1 MFYCI
6 YRNIY
11 MRFIRNIVCFLFFLP
26 FIATAQT
33 YKYIGVE
40 NGLSNRRIFDIQKDS
55 IGYMWFL
62 TNEGIDR
69 YNGKDIKHYKLIE
82 EDKKS
87 NSPIHLGW
95 LYFEDQGKLW
105 VIGKSGCIFQYN
117 QERDSFNRI
126 YKLPKASVNIS
137 CSYMDHNNRI
147 WLCSKYSIILYDTKT
162 GETHQMPNELKRSI
176 TSIEQIDNNHF
187 FMGTSKGARYVKL
200 ENKTLQIV
208 PLEPLDKI
216 RAQISALYFH
226 QESQRLFIGTFE
238 KGVFAYDIR
247 QQRIIHSNTDLSDVN
262 IARIRPLNRTELL
275 IATEGMGIHKIN
287 VNSCIS
293 EPYITSN
300 YKSYN
305 EMNSNN
311 INDIYID
318 EEKRIWI
325 ANYPEGITIIDNRY
339 KNYNWIKHS
348 IGNRQSLVN
357 DQVHSVIEDSDGD
370 LWFGTSNG
378 ISLYQSK
385 TGQWHS
391 FLSSFDHQL
400 KDKNHIFITLCEVS
414 PGIIWAGGYTSGVY
428 KINKRTLS
436 VEYFSPYLLNPDN
449 IRPDKYIRDIV
460 KDSKGYIWSGGFYNL
475 KCFDLSLN
483 SVRLYPGINSI
494 TAITEK
500 DDGHMWIGTSAGL
513 YLLDKESGRFQ
524 YVALQEETTYIN
536 TLYQAEDLSLY
547 IGTNGSGVVVYN
559 AKDSTFKHYHKDN
572 CALISNNIY
581 TILPESDGHI
591 LMSTENGISCFHPAE
606 KIFHNLLNAVLPKVN
621 SCFHPA
627 EKIFHNWTK
636 EQGLMSSCFSA
647 SSGTL
652 RKNKGFVF
660 GSTDGAIEFPEGTR
674 LPKYIYSP
682 MILSDFQIF
691 YQTVFPGSMNSP
703 LKENINQT
711 DRLKLKYNQNTFS
724 LNISSIN
731 YDAPDNVTFYWKL
744 EGFYD
749 DWNRLSEEG
758 HLRFT
763 NLASGDYKLCIRA
776 VSKEE
781 PYLYFEER
789 SIDISIARPVWFS
802 FWAIACYVLLA
813 ALMFI
818 TGFRI
823 IALRKQKKISD
834 EKTRFFVNTAHD
846 IRTPLT
852 LIKAPLEEM
861 LENKTLNEAET
872 NNMHMALRNVNSLL
886 HMTTNLINF
895 ERAEVYSS
903 HLYIAEYELNTYIK
917 EIYNIFRTYAAI
929 KHISFRY
936 ESNFSY
942 MNVWF
947 DKEKMD
953 SILKNVISNA
963 LKYTPEKGDILISV
977 YDIGN
982 TWRLEIKDNGIG
994 IPAKEQRKLFKMH
1007 FRGTNAINSKTT
1019 GSGIGLMLVR
1029 KLVNLHNG
1037 KIHIESTEHQGTTIR
1052 ITLPKDKEQFKHF
1065 TLAIK
1070 EKKSA
1075 YELDVP
1081 ITPSERTD
1089 SFLTEDKDKLQ
1100 RILIVEDNDELRNY
1114 LLQSFSPNYNVQVCG
1129 NGKEALAIVKQF
1141 WPELILSDIMMP
1153 EMRGDEL
1160 CTAIKSD
1167 IETSHIPILLLTAL
1181 GDEKNILEG
1190 LQIGADEYIVKPFSI
1205 NILKASIANLLANRA
1220 LLRKKYAD
1228 LEINA
1233 AEEEPPTATCSNSLD
1248 WIFMSNVKK
1257 NIEDNIDNPDFTVDT
1272 LCSLLNMSR
1281 TSFYNKLKALTAQAP
1296 ADFVRNIRLKH
1307 AANLLKEGKYSI
1319 TEVAERTGFCD
1330 GKYFREVFKKYFNVS
1345 PSQYAK
1351 GDTPRSPKGEGE

>member
-1 MFYCI
+1 
-6 YRNIY
+6 
-11 MRFIRNIVCFLFFLP
+11 
-26 FIATAQT
+26 
-33 YKYIGVE
+33 
-40 NGLSNRRIFDIQKDS
+40 
-55 IGYMWFL
+55 
-62 TNEGIDR
+62 
-69 YNGKDIKHYKLIE
+69 
-82 EDKKS
+82 
-87 NSPIHLGW
+87 
-95 LYFEDQGKLW
+95 
-105 VIGKSGCIFQYN
+105 
-117 QERDSFNRI
+117 
-126 YKLPKASVNIS
+126 
-137 CSYMDHNNRI
+137 
-147 WLCSKYSIILYDTKT
+147 
-162 GETHQMPNELKRSI
+162 
-176 TSIEQIDNNHF
+176 
-187 FMGTSKGARYVKL
+187 
-200 ENKTLQIV
+200 
-208 PLEPLDKI
+208 
-216 RAQISALYFH
+216 
-226 QESQRLFIGTFE
+226 
-238 KGVFAYDIR
+238 
-247 QQRIIHSNTDLSDVN
+247 
-262 IARIRPLNRTELL
+262 
-275 IATEGMGIHKIN
+275 
-287 VNSCIS
+287 
-293 EPYITSN
+293 
-300 YKSYN
+300 
-305 EMNSNN
+305 
-311 INDIYID
+311 
-318 EEKRIWI
+318 
-325 ANYPEGITIIDNRY
+325 
-339 KNYNWIKHS
+339 
-348 IGNRQSLVN
+348 
-357 DQVHSVIEDSDGD
+357 
-370 LWFGTSNG
+370 
-378 ISLYQSK
+378 
-385 TGQWHS
+385 
-391 FLSSFDHQL
+391 
-400 KDKNHIFITLCEVS
+400 
-414 PGIIWAGGYTSGVY
+414 
-428 KINKRTLS
+428 
-436 VEYFSPYLLNPDN
+436 
-449 IRPDKYIRDIV
+449 
-460 KDSKGYIWSGGFYNL
+460 
-475 KCFDLSLN
+475 
-483 SVRLYPGINSI
+483 
-494 TAITEK
+494 
-500 DDGHMWIGTSAGL
+500 MWIGTSAGL

-524 YVALQEETTYIN
+524 YIALQEETTYIN

-591 LMSTENGISCFHPAE
+591 LMSTENGISSFHPT
-606 KIFHNLLNAVLPKVN
+606 
-621 SCFHPA
+621 

-813 ALMFI
+813 TLMFI

-852 LIKAPLEEM
+852 LIKASLEEM

-994 IPAKEQRKLFKMH
+994 IPTKEQRKLFKMH

-1089 SFLTEDKDKLQ
+1089 SFQTEDKDKLQ

-1160 CTAIKSD
+1160 CTAIKSN

>member
-1 MFYCI
+1 
-6 YRNIY
+6 
-11 MRFIRNIVCFLFFLP
+11 
-26 FIATAQT
+26 
-33 YKYIGVE
+33 
-40 NGLSNRRIFDIQKDS
+40 
-55 IGYMWFL
+55 
-62 TNEGIDR
+62 
-69 YNGKDIKHYKLIE
+69 
-82 EDKKS
+82 
-87 NSPIHLGW
+87 
-95 LYFEDQGKLW
+95 
-105 VIGKSGCIFQYN
+105 
-117 QERDSFNRI
+117 
-126 YKLPKASVNIS
+126 
-137 CSYMDHNNRI
+137 
-147 WLCSKYSIILYDTKT
+147 
-162 GETHQMPNELKRSI
+162 
-176 TSIEQIDNNHF
+176 
-187 FMGTSKGARYVKL
+187 
-200 ENKTLQIV
+200 
-208 PLEPLDKI
+208 
-216 RAQISALYFH
+216 
-226 QESQRLFIGTFE
+226 
-238 KGVFAYDIR
+238 
-247 QQRIIHSNTDLSDVN
+247 
-262 IARIRPLNRTELL
+262 
-275 IATEGMGIHKIN
+275 
-287 VNSCIS
+287 
-293 EPYITSN
+293 
-300 YKSYN
+300 
-305 EMNSNN
+305 
-311 INDIYID
+311 
-318 EEKRIWI
+318 
-325 ANYPEGITIIDNRY
+325 
-339 KNYNWIKHS
+339 
-348 IGNRQSLVN
+348 
-357 DQVHSVIEDSDGD
+357 
-370 LWFGTSNG
+370 
-378 ISLYQSK
+378 
-385 TGQWHS
+385 
-391 FLSSFDHQL
+391 
-400 KDKNHIFITLCEVS
+400 
-414 PGIIWAGGYTSGVY
+414 
-428 KINKRTLS
+428 
-436 VEYFSPYLLNPDN
+436 
-449 IRPDKYIRDIV
+449 
-460 KDSKGYIWSGGFYNL
+460 
-475 KCFDLSLN
+475 
-483 SVRLYPGINSI
+483 
-494 TAITEK
+494 
-500 DDGHMWIGTSAGL
+500 MWIGTSTGL
-513 YLLDKESGRFQ
+513 YLLDRESGRFQ
-524 YVALQEETTYIN
+524 YIALQEEATYIN

-559 AKDSTFKHYHKDN
+559 AKDNTFKHYHKDN

-591 LMSTENGISCFHPAE
+591 LMSTENGISCFHPTE
-606 KIFHNLLNAVLPKVN
+606 KT
-621 SCFHPA
+621 
-627 EKIFHNWTK
+627 FHNWTK

>member
-1 MFYCI
+1 M
-6 YRNIY
+6 
-11 MRFIRNIVCFLFFLP
+11 
-26 FIATAQT
+26 
-33 YKYIGVE
+33 
-40 NGLSNRRIFDIQKDS
+40 
-55 IGYMWFL
+55 
-62 TNEGIDR
+62 
-69 YNGKDIKHYKLIE
+69 
-82 EDKKS
+82 
-87 NSPIHLGW
+87 
-95 LYFEDQGKLW
+95 
-105 VIGKSGCIFQYN
+105 
-117 QERDSFNRI
+117 
-126 YKLPKASVNIS
+126 
-137 CSYMDHNNRI
+137 
-147 WLCSKYSIILYDTKT
+147 
-162 GETHQMPNELKRSI
+162 
-176 TSIEQIDNNHF
+176 
-187 FMGTSKGARYVKL
+187 
-200 ENKTLQIV
+200 
-208 PLEPLDKI
+208 
-216 RAQISALYFH
+216 
-226 QESQRLFIGTFE
+226 
-238 KGVFAYDIR
+238 
-247 QQRIIHSNTDLSDVN
+247 
-262 IARIRPLNRTELL
+262 
-275 IATEGMGIHKIN
+275 
-287 VNSCIS
+287 
-293 EPYITSN
+293 
-300 YKSYN
+300 
-305 EMNSNN
+305 
-311 INDIYID
+311 
-318 EEKRIWI
+318 
-325 ANYPEGITIIDNRY
+325 
-339 KNYNWIKHS
+339 
-348 IGNRQSLVN
+348 
-357 DQVHSVIEDSDGD
+357 
-370 LWFGTSNG
+370 
-378 ISLYQSK
+378 
-385 TGQWHS
+385 
-391 FLSSFDHQL
+391 
-400 KDKNHIFITLCEVS
+400 
-414 PGIIWAGGYTSGVY
+414 
-428 KINKRTLS
+428 
-436 VEYFSPYLLNPDN
+436 
-449 IRPDKYIRDIV
+449 
-460 KDSKGYIWSGGFYNL
+460 
-475 KCFDLSLN
+475 
-483 SVRLYPGINSI
+483 
-494 TAITEK
+494 
-500 DDGHMWIGTSAGL
+500 
-513 YLLDKESGRFQ
+513 
-524 YVALQEETTYIN
+524 
-536 TLYQAEDLSLY
+536 
-547 IGTNGSGVVVYN
+547 
-559 AKDSTFKHYHKDN
+559 
-572 CALISNNIY
+572 
-581 TILPESDGHI
+581 
-591 LMSTENGISCFHPAE
+591 
-606 KIFHNLLNAVLPKVN
+606 
-621 SCFHPA
+621 
-627 EKIFHNWTK
+627 
-636 EQGLMSSCFSA
+636 
-647 SSGTL
+647 
-652 RKNKGFVF
+652 
-660 GSTDGAIEFPEGTR
+660 
-674 LPKYIYSP
+674 
-682 MILSDFQIF
+682 
-691 YQTVFPGSMNSP
+691 
-703 LKENINQT
+703 
-711 DRLKLKYNQNTFS
+711 
-724 LNISSIN
+724 
-731 YDAPDNVTFYWKL
+731 
-744 EGFYD
+744 
-749 DWNRLSEEG
+749 
-758 HLRFT
+758 
-763 NLASGDYKLCIRA
+763 
-776 VSKEE
+776 
-781 PYLYFEER
+781 
-789 SIDISIARPVWFS
+789 
-802 FWAIACYVLLA
+802 
-813 ALMFI
+813 
-818 TGFRI
+818 
-823 IALRKQKKISD
+823 
-834 EKTRFFVNTAHD
+834 
-846 IRTPLT
+846 T

-872 NNMHMALRNVNSLL
+872 NNMYMALRNVNSLL

-1351 GDTPRSPKGEGE
+1351 GDTPCSPKGEGE

>member
-1 MFYCI
+1 
-6 YRNIY
+6 
-11 MRFIRNIVCFLFFLP
+11 
-26 FIATAQT
+26 
-33 YKYIGVE
+33 
-40 NGLSNRRIFDIQKDS
+40 
-55 IGYMWFL
+55 
-62 TNEGIDR
+62 
-69 YNGKDIKHYKLIE
+69 
-82 EDKKS
+82 
-87 NSPIHLGW
+87 
-95 LYFEDQGKLW
+95 
-105 VIGKSGCIFQYN
+105 
-117 QERDSFNRI
+117 
-126 YKLPKASVNIS
+126 
-137 CSYMDHNNRI
+137 
-147 WLCSKYSIILYDTKT
+147 
-162 GETHQMPNELKRSI
+162 
-176 TSIEQIDNNHF
+176 
-187 FMGTSKGARYVKL
+187 
-200 ENKTLQIV
+200 
-208 PLEPLDKI
+208 
-216 RAQISALYFH
+216 
-226 QESQRLFIGTFE
+226 
-238 KGVFAYDIR
+238 
-247 QQRIIHSNTDLSDVN
+247 
-262 IARIRPLNRTELL
+262 
-275 IATEGMGIHKIN
+275 
-287 VNSCIS
+287 
-293 EPYITSN
+293 
-300 YKSYN
+300 
-305 EMNSNN
+305 
-311 INDIYID
+311 
-318 EEKRIWI
+318 
-325 ANYPEGITIIDNRY
+325 
-339 KNYNWIKHS
+339 
-348 IGNRQSLVN
+348 
-357 DQVHSVIEDSDGD
+357 
-370 LWFGTSNG
+370 
-378 ISLYQSK
+378 
-385 TGQWHS
+385 
-391 FLSSFDHQL
+391 
-400 KDKNHIFITLCEVS
+400 
-414 PGIIWAGGYTSGVY
+414 
-428 KINKRTLS
+428 
-436 VEYFSPYLLNPDN
+436 
-449 IRPDKYIRDIV
+449 
-460 KDSKGYIWSGGFYNL
+460 
-475 KCFDLSLN
+475 
-483 SVRLYPGINSI
+483 
-494 TAITEK
+494 
-500 DDGHMWIGTSAGL
+500 
-513 YLLDKESGRFQ
+513 
-524 YVALQEETTYIN
+524 
-536 TLYQAEDLSLY
+536 
-547 IGTNGSGVVVYN
+547 
-559 AKDSTFKHYHKDN
+559 
-572 CALISNNIY
+572 
-581 TILPESDGHI
+581 
-591 LMSTENGISCFHPAE
+591 
-606 KIFHNLLNAVLPKVN
+606 
-621 SCFHPA
+621 
-627 EKIFHNWTK
+627 
-636 EQGLMSSCFSA
+636 MSSCFSA

-758 HLRFT
+758 YLRFT

-994 IPAKEQRKLFKMH
+994 IPTKEQRKLFKMH

-1205 NILKASIANLLANRA
+1205 NILKANIANLLANRA

>member
-1 MFYCI
+1 
-6 YRNIY
+6 
-11 MRFIRNIVCFLFFLP
+11 
-26 FIATAQT
+26 
-33 YKYIGVE
+33 
-40 NGLSNRRIFDIQKDS
+40 
-55 IGYMWFL
+55 
-62 TNEGIDR
+62 
-69 YNGKDIKHYKLIE
+69 
-82 EDKKS
+82 
-87 NSPIHLGW
+87 
-95 LYFEDQGKLW
+95 
-105 VIGKSGCIFQYN
+105 
-117 QERDSFNRI
+117 
-126 YKLPKASVNIS
+126 
-137 CSYMDHNNRI
+137 
-147 WLCSKYSIILYDTKT
+147 
-162 GETHQMPNELKRSI
+162 
-176 TSIEQIDNNHF
+176 
-187 FMGTSKGARYVKL
+187 
-200 ENKTLQIV
+200 
-208 PLEPLDKI
+208 
-216 RAQISALYFH
+216 
-226 QESQRLFIGTFE
+226 
-238 KGVFAYDIR
+238 
-247 QQRIIHSNTDLSDVN
+247 
-262 IARIRPLNRTELL
+262 
-275 IATEGMGIHKIN
+275 
-287 VNSCIS
+287 
-293 EPYITSN
+293 
-300 YKSYN
+300 
-305 EMNSNN
+305 
-311 INDIYID
+311 
-318 EEKRIWI
+318 
-325 ANYPEGITIIDNRY
+325 
-339 KNYNWIKHS
+339 
-348 IGNRQSLVN
+348 
-357 DQVHSVIEDSDGD
+357 
-370 LWFGTSNG
+370 
-378 ISLYQSK
+378 
-385 TGQWHS
+385 
-391 FLSSFDHQL
+391 
-400 KDKNHIFITLCEVS
+400 
-414 PGIIWAGGYTSGVY
+414 
-428 KINKRTLS
+428 
-436 VEYFSPYLLNPDN
+436 
-449 IRPDKYIRDIV
+449 
-460 KDSKGYIWSGGFYNL
+460 
-475 KCFDLSLN
+475 
-483 SVRLYPGINSI
+483 
-494 TAITEK
+494 
-500 DDGHMWIGTSAGL
+500 MWIGTSTGL
-513 YLLDKESGRFQ
+513 YLLDRESGRFQ
-524 YVALQEETTYIN
+524 YIALQEEATYIN

-591 LMSTENGISCFHPAE
+591 LMSTENGI
-606 KIFHNLLNAVLPKVN
+606 

-872 NNMHMALRNVNSLL
+872 NNMYMALRNVNSLL

-1351 GDTPRSPKGEGE
+1351 GDTPCSPKGEGE

>member
-1 MFYCI
+1 M
-6 YRNIY
+6 
-11 MRFIRNIVCFLFFLP
+11 
-26 FIATAQT
+26 
-33 YKYIGVE
+33 
-40 NGLSNRRIFDIQKDS
+40 
-55 IGYMWFL
+55 
-62 TNEGIDR
+62 
-69 YNGKDIKHYKLIE
+69 
-82 EDKKS
+82 
-87 NSPIHLGW
+87 
-95 LYFEDQGKLW
+95 
-105 VIGKSGCIFQYN
+105 
-117 QERDSFNRI
+117 
-126 YKLPKASVNIS
+126 
-137 CSYMDHNNRI
+137 
-147 WLCSKYSIILYDTKT
+147 
-162 GETHQMPNELKRSI
+162 
-176 TSIEQIDNNHF
+176 
-187 FMGTSKGARYVKL
+187 
-200 ENKTLQIV
+200 
-208 PLEPLDKI
+208 
-216 RAQISALYFH
+216 
-226 QESQRLFIGTFE
+226 
-238 KGVFAYDIR
+238 
-247 QQRIIHSNTDLSDVN
+247 
-262 IARIRPLNRTELL
+262 
-275 IATEGMGIHKIN
+275 
-287 VNSCIS
+287 
-293 EPYITSN
+293 
-300 YKSYN
+300 
-305 EMNSNN
+305 
-311 INDIYID
+311 
-318 EEKRIWI
+318 
-325 ANYPEGITIIDNRY
+325 
-339 KNYNWIKHS
+339 
-348 IGNRQSLVN
+348 
-357 DQVHSVIEDSDGD
+357 
-370 LWFGTSNG
+370 
-378 ISLYQSK
+378 
-385 TGQWHS
+385 
-391 FLSSFDHQL
+391 
-400 KDKNHIFITLCEVS
+400 
-414 PGIIWAGGYTSGVY
+414 
-428 KINKRTLS
+428 
-436 VEYFSPYLLNPDN
+436 
-449 IRPDKYIRDIV
+449 
-460 KDSKGYIWSGGFYNL
+460 
-475 KCFDLSLN
+475 
-483 SVRLYPGINSI
+483 
-494 TAITEK
+494 
-500 DDGHMWIGTSAGL
+500 
-513 YLLDKESGRFQ
+513 
-524 YVALQEETTYIN
+524 
-536 TLYQAEDLSLY
+536 
-547 IGTNGSGVVVYN
+547 VVYN

-591 LMSTENGISCFHPAE
+591 LMSTENGI
-606 KIFHNLLNAVLPKVN
+606 

-872 NNMHMALRNVNSLL
+872 NNMYMALRNVNSLL

-1351 GDTPRSPKGEGE
+1351 GDTPCSPKGEGE

>member
-1 MFYCI
+1 
-6 YRNIY
+6 
-11 MRFIRNIVCFLFFLP
+11 
-26 FIATAQT
+26 
-33 YKYIGVE
+33 
-40 NGLSNRRIFDIQKDS
+40 
-55 IGYMWFL
+55 
-62 TNEGIDR
+62 
-69 YNGKDIKHYKLIE
+69 
-82 EDKKS
+82 
-87 NSPIHLGW
+87 
-95 LYFEDQGKLW
+95 
-105 VIGKSGCIFQYN
+105 
-117 QERDSFNRI
+117 
-126 YKLPKASVNIS
+126 
-137 CSYMDHNNRI
+137 
-147 WLCSKYSIILYDTKT
+147 
-162 GETHQMPNELKRSI
+162 
-176 TSIEQIDNNHF
+176 
-187 FMGTSKGARYVKL
+187 
-200 ENKTLQIV
+200 
-208 PLEPLDKI
+208 
-216 RAQISALYFH
+216 
-226 QESQRLFIGTFE
+226 
-238 KGVFAYDIR
+238 
-247 QQRIIHSNTDLSDVN
+247 
-262 IARIRPLNRTELL
+262 
-275 IATEGMGIHKIN
+275 
-287 VNSCIS
+287 
-293 EPYITSN
+293 
-300 YKSYN
+300 
-305 EMNSNN
+305 
-311 INDIYID
+311 
-318 EEKRIWI
+318 
-325 ANYPEGITIIDNRY
+325 
-339 KNYNWIKHS
+339 
-348 IGNRQSLVN
+348 
-357 DQVHSVIEDSDGD
+357 
-370 LWFGTSNG
+370 
-378 ISLYQSK
+378 
-385 TGQWHS
+385 
-391 FLSSFDHQL
+391 
-400 KDKNHIFITLCEVS
+400 
-414 PGIIWAGGYTSGVY
+414 
-428 KINKRTLS
+428 
-436 VEYFSPYLLNPDN
+436 
-449 IRPDKYIRDIV
+449 
-460 KDSKGYIWSGGFYNL
+460 
-475 KCFDLSLN
+475 
-483 SVRLYPGINSI
+483 
-494 TAITEK
+494 
-500 DDGHMWIGTSAGL
+500 
-513 YLLDKESGRFQ
+513 
-524 YVALQEETTYIN
+524 
-536 TLYQAEDLSLY
+536 
-547 IGTNGSGVVVYN
+547 
-559 AKDSTFKHYHKDN
+559 
-572 CALISNNIY
+572 
-581 TILPESDGHI
+581 
-591 LMSTENGISCFHPAE
+591 
-606 KIFHNLLNAVLPKVN
+606 
-621 SCFHPA
+621 
-627 EKIFHNWTK
+627 
-636 EQGLMSSCFSA
+636 MSSCFSA

-682 MILSDFQIF
+682 MILSDFQIL
-691 YQTVFPGSMNSP
+691 YQTVFPGSPNSP

-724 LNISSIN
+724 LSISSIN

-749 DWNRLSEEG
+749 DWNRLGEEG

-763 NLASGDYKLCIRA
+763 NLASGDYKLYIRA

-802 FWAIACYVLLA
+802 FWAIACYVLLTV
-813 ALMFI
+813 LMSVV
-818 TGFRI
+818 GFRVM
-823 IALRKQKKISD
+823 ALRKQKKISD

>member
-1 MFYCI
+1 
-6 YRNIY
+6 
-11 MRFIRNIVCFLFFLP
+11 MRFIINIVCFLFLLP
-26 FIATAQT
+26 FISTAQT

-55 IGYMWFL
+55 TGYMWFL

-69 YNGKDIKHYKLIE
+69 YNGKDIKHYKLIK
-82 EDKKS
+82 EDKEPS
-87 NSPIHLGW
+87 SPIRLGW
-95 LYFEDQGKLW
+95 LYFEEKGKLW
-105 VIGKSGCIFQYN
+105 VIGKAGRIFQYN
-117 QERDSFNRI
+117 QERDLFNRM

-137 CSYMDHNNRI
+137 YSYMDHNNRI
-147 WLCSKYSIILYDTKT
+147 WLCSRYSIVLYDTQT
-162 GETHQMPNELKRSI
+162 GETHQMPNELKSNI
-176 TSIEQIDNNHF
+176 TSIEQVDDNHF
-187 FMGTSKGARYVKL
+187 FIATETGVRYVKF
-200 ENKTLQIV
+200 ENETLQAV

-216 RAQISALYFH
+216 RTQISALYFH

-247 QQRIIHSNTDLSDVN
+247 QQRIIHSNTNLSDVN
-262 IARIRPLNRTELL
+262 IARIRPLNQTELL

-293 EPYITSN
+293 EPYIISN
-300 YKSYN
+300 YNSYN

-318 EEKRIWI
+318 EKKRIWI

-348 IGNRQSLVN
+348 IGNKQSLVN

-449 IRPDKYIRDIV
+449 MRPDKYIRDIV
-460 KDSKGYIWSGGFYNL
+460 KDSKGHIWSGGFYNL
-475 KCFDLSLN
+475 KCFDLSQN
-483 SVRLYPGINSI
+483 SVRLYPGISSV
-494 TAITEK
+494 TAIKEK

-513 YLLDKESGRFQ
+513 YLLDNESGRYQ
-524 YVALQEETTYIN
+524 YITLQEEATYIN
-536 TLYQAEDLSLY
+536 TLYQAEDSSLY

-559 AKDSTFKHYHKDN
+559 AKDNTFKHYHKDN

-591 LMSTENGISCFHPAE
+591 LLSTENGISCFYPT
-606 KIFHNLLNAVLPKVN
+606 
-621 SCFHPA
+621 

-636 EQGLMSSCFSA
+636 EQGLISSCFSA

-674 LPKYIYSP
+674 LPEYIYSP
-682 MILSDFQIF
+682 MILSNLQIL
-691 YQTVFPGSMNSP
+691 YQIVFPGSTDSP
-703 LKENINQT
+703 LKENINLTNQ
-711 DRLKLKYNQNTFS
+711 LKLKYNQNTFS
-724 LNISSIN
+724 LSISSIN

-749 DWNRLSEEG
+749 DWNRLGEEG
-758 HLRFT
+758 RLRFT
-763 NLASGDYKLCIRA
+763 NLTSGDYRLYIRA

-781 PYLYFEER
+781 PYRYFEER
-789 SIDISIARPVWFS
+789 NIAISIARPVWLS
-802 FWAIACYVLLA
+802 FWAIVCYVLLA
-813 ALMFI
+813 VLILFVVFRVMALK
-818 TGFRI
+818 
-823 IALRKQKKISD
+823 KQKKISD

-861 LENKTLNEAET
+861 LENKTLNDTET
-872 NNMHMALRNVNSLL
+872 NNINMALRNVNSLL

-903 HLYIAEYELNTYIK
+903 RLCIAEYELNTYIK
-917 EIYNIFRTYAAI
+917 EMYNIFRTYANI
-929 KHISFRY
+929 KHITFRY

-953 SILKNVISNA
+953 SILKNIISNA
-963 LKYTPEKGDILISV
+963 LKYTPENGDILISV
-977 YDIGN
+977 YDMKN
-982 TWRLEIKDNGIG
+982 AWRLEAKDNGIG
-994 IPAKEQRKLFKMH
+994 IPAKEQKKLFRMH

-1052 ITLPKDKEQFKHF
+1052 ITLPKDKEQFKNS

-1070 EKKSA
+1070 EKKTA
-1075 YELDVP
+1075 YEPDVP
-1081 ITPSERTD
+1081 VAPLELAHPLR
-1089 SFLTEDKDKLQ
+1089 TEDNDRLQ

-1114 LLQSFSPNYNVQVCG
+1114 LLQSFSRIYNVQVCS
-1129 NGKEALAIVKQF
+1129 NGKEALTIVKQF

-1160 CTAIKSD
+1160 CTAIKNN

-1220 LLRKKYAD
+1220 LLRKRYAE
-1228 LEINA
+1228 LEIDTEKELPA
-1233 AEEEPPTATCSNSLD
+1233 TACSNSLD
-1248 WIFMSNVKK
+1248 WEFMSNVKK
-1257 NIEDNIDNPDFTVDT
+1257 NIEGNMDNPDFTVDT
-1272 LCSLLNMSR
+1272 LCSLMNMSR
-1281 TSFYNKLKALTAQAP
+1281 TSFYNKLKALTGQAP
-1296 ADFVRNIRLKH
+1296 ADFVRNIRLKY
-1307 AANLLKEGKYSI
+1307 AAELLKEGKLSV

-1351 GDTPRSPKGEGE
+1351 GES

>member
-1 MFYCI
+1 
-6 YRNIY
+6 
-11 MRFIRNIVCFLFFLP
+11 
-26 FIATAQT
+26 
-33 YKYIGVE
+33 
-40 NGLSNRRIFDIQKDS
+40 
-55 IGYMWFL
+55 
-62 TNEGIDR
+62 
-69 YNGKDIKHYKLIE
+69 
-82 EDKKS
+82 
-87 NSPIHLGW
+87 
-95 LYFEDQGKLW
+95 
-105 VIGKSGCIFQYN
+105 
-117 QERDSFNRI
+117 
-126 YKLPKASVNIS
+126 
-137 CSYMDHNNRI
+137 
-147 WLCSKYSIILYDTKT
+147 
-162 GETHQMPNELKRSI
+162 
-176 TSIEQIDNNHF
+176 
-187 FMGTSKGARYVKL
+187 
-200 ENKTLQIV
+200 
-208 PLEPLDKI
+208 
-216 RAQISALYFH
+216 
-226 QESQRLFIGTFE
+226 
-238 KGVFAYDIR
+238 
-247 QQRIIHSNTDLSDVN
+247 
-262 IARIRPLNRTELL
+262 
-275 IATEGMGIHKIN
+275 
-287 VNSCIS
+287 
-293 EPYITSN
+293 
-300 YKSYN
+300 
-305 EMNSNN
+305 
-311 INDIYID
+311 
-318 EEKRIWI
+318 
-325 ANYPEGITIIDNRY
+325 
-339 KNYNWIKHS
+339 
-348 IGNRQSLVN
+348 
-357 DQVHSVIEDSDGD
+357 
-370 LWFGTSNG
+370 
-378 ISLYQSK
+378 
-385 TGQWHS
+385 
-391 FLSSFDHQL
+391 
-400 KDKNHIFITLCEVS
+400 
-414 PGIIWAGGYTSGVY
+414 
-428 KINKRTLS
+428 
-436 VEYFSPYLLNPDN
+436 
-449 IRPDKYIRDIV
+449 
-460 KDSKGYIWSGGFYNL
+460 
-475 KCFDLSLN
+475 
-483 SVRLYPGINSI
+483 
-494 TAITEK
+494 
-500 DDGHMWIGTSAGL
+500 MWIGTSTGL
-513 YLLDKESGRFQ
+513 YLLDRESGRFQ
-524 YVALQEETTYIN
+524 YIALQEEATYIN

-591 LMSTENGISCFHPAE
+591 LMSTENGI
-606 KIFHNLLNAVLPKVN
+606 

>member
-1 MFYCI
+1 
-6 YRNIY
+6 
-11 MRFIRNIVCFLFFLP
+11 
-26 FIATAQT
+26 
-33 YKYIGVE
+33 
-40 NGLSNRRIFDIQKDS
+40 
-55 IGYMWFL
+55 
-62 TNEGIDR
+62 
-69 YNGKDIKHYKLIE
+69 
-82 EDKKS
+82 
-87 NSPIHLGW
+87 
-95 LYFEDQGKLW
+95 
-105 VIGKSGCIFQYN
+105 
-117 QERDSFNRI
+117 
-126 YKLPKASVNIS
+126 
-137 CSYMDHNNRI
+137 
-147 WLCSKYSIILYDTKT
+147 
-162 GETHQMPNELKRSI
+162 
-176 TSIEQIDNNHF
+176 
-187 FMGTSKGARYVKL
+187 
-200 ENKTLQIV
+200 
-208 PLEPLDKI
+208 
-216 RAQISALYFH
+216 
-226 QESQRLFIGTFE
+226 
-238 KGVFAYDIR
+238 
-247 QQRIIHSNTDLSDVN
+247 
-262 IARIRPLNRTELL
+262 
-275 IATEGMGIHKIN
+275 
-287 VNSCIS
+287 
-293 EPYITSN
+293 
-300 YKSYN
+300 
-305 EMNSNN
+305 
-311 INDIYID
+311 
-318 EEKRIWI
+318 
-325 ANYPEGITIIDNRY
+325 
-339 KNYNWIKHS
+339 
-348 IGNRQSLVN
+348 
-357 DQVHSVIEDSDGD
+357 
-370 LWFGTSNG
+370 
-378 ISLYQSK
+378 
-385 TGQWHS
+385 
-391 FLSSFDHQL
+391 
-400 KDKNHIFITLCEVS
+400 
-414 PGIIWAGGYTSGVY
+414 
-428 KINKRTLS
+428 
-436 VEYFSPYLLNPDN
+436 
-449 IRPDKYIRDIV
+449 
-460 KDSKGYIWSGGFYNL
+460 
-475 KCFDLSLN
+475 
-483 SVRLYPGINSI
+483 
-494 TAITEK
+494 
-500 DDGHMWIGTSAGL
+500 MWIGTSAGL

-591 LMSTENGISCFHPAE
+591 LMSTENGISCFHPTE
-606 KIFHNLLNAVLPKVN
+606 KT
-621 SCFHPA
+621 
-627 EKIFHNWTK
+627 FHNWTK

-682 MILSDFQIF
+682 MILSDFQIL
-691 YQTVFPGSMNSP
+691 YQTVFPGSPNSP

-724 LNISSIN
+724 LSISSIN

-749 DWNRLSEEG
+749 DWNRLGEEG

-763 NLASGDYKLCIRA
+763 NLASGDYKLYIRA

-802 FWAIACYVLLA
+802 FWAIACYVLLTV
-813 ALMFI
+813 LMSVV
-818 TGFRI
+818 GFRVM
-823 IALRKQKKISD
+823 ALRKQKKISD

-886 HMTTNLINF
+886 RMTTNLINF
-895 ERAEVYSS
+895 ERAEVYSP

-917 EIYNIFRTYAAI
+917 EIYNNFQTYATI
-929 KHISFRY
+929 KHITFRY

-953 SILKNVISNA
+953 SILENVISNA
-963 LKYTPEKGDILISV
+963 LKYTPQNGDILISV
-977 YDIGN
+977 YDMKSS
-982 TWRLEIKDNGIG
+982 WRLEVKDNGIG

-1007 FRGTNAINSKTT
+1007 FRGTNAINSKIT

-1029 KLVNLHNG
+1029 KLVSLHNG
-1037 KIHIESTEHQGTTIR
+1037 KIYIESTECQGSTVR
-1052 ITLPKDKEQFKHF
+1052 IILPKEKEQFKNF
-1065 TLAIK
+1065 TLSVK
-1070 EKKSA
+1070 DKKTF
-1075 YELDVP
+1075 YEPDVP
-1081 ITPSERTD
+1081 TVPLKLAGELR
-1089 SFLTEDKDKLQ
+1089 TEDNDKLH

-1114 LLQSFSPNYNVQVCG
+1114 LFQSFSPIYNVQVCN
-1129 NGKEALAIVKQF
+1129 NGKEALTIVKQF
-1141 WPELILSDIMMP
+1141 WPGLILSDIMMP

-1160 CTAIKSD
+1160 CIAIKND
-1167 IETSHIPILLLTAL
+1167 IETSHIPVVLLMAL

-1190 LQIGADEYIVKPFSI
+1190 LHIGADEYIVKPFSI

-1220 LLRKKYAD
+1220 LLRKRYAD
-1228 LEINA
+1228 LEINT
-1233 AEEEPPTATCSNSLD
+1233 EEEPSTTTTCSNSLD
-1248 WIFMSNVKK
+1248 WKFMSNVKRH
-1257 NIEDNIDNPDFTVDT
+1257 IEENMDNPDFTVDV

-1281 TSFYNKLKALTAQAP
+1281 TSFYSKLKALTGQAP

-1307 AANLLKEGKYSI
+1307 AAELLKEGKYSV

>member
-1 MFYCI
+1 M
-6 YRNIY
+6 
-11 MRFIRNIVCFLFFLP
+11 
-26 FIATAQT
+26 
-33 YKYIGVE
+33 
-40 NGLSNRRIFDIQKDS
+40 
-55 IGYMWFL
+55 
-62 TNEGIDR
+62 
-69 YNGKDIKHYKLIE
+69 
-82 EDKKS
+82 
-87 NSPIHLGW
+87 
-95 LYFEDQGKLW
+95 
-105 VIGKSGCIFQYN
+105 
-117 QERDSFNRI
+117 
-126 YKLPKASVNIS
+126 
-137 CSYMDHNNRI
+137 
-147 WLCSKYSIILYDTKT
+147 
-162 GETHQMPNELKRSI
+162 
-176 TSIEQIDNNHF
+176 
-187 FMGTSKGARYVKL
+187 
-200 ENKTLQIV
+200 
-208 PLEPLDKI
+208 
-216 RAQISALYFH
+216 
-226 QESQRLFIGTFE
+226 
-238 KGVFAYDIR
+238 
-247 QQRIIHSNTDLSDVN
+247 
-262 IARIRPLNRTELL
+262 
-275 IATEGMGIHKIN
+275 
-287 VNSCIS
+287 
-293 EPYITSN
+293 
-300 YKSYN
+300 
-305 EMNSNN
+305 
-311 INDIYID
+311 
-318 EEKRIWI
+318 
-325 ANYPEGITIIDNRY
+325 
-339 KNYNWIKHS
+339 
-348 IGNRQSLVN
+348 
-357 DQVHSVIEDSDGD
+357 
-370 LWFGTSNG
+370 
-378 ISLYQSK
+378 
-385 TGQWHS
+385 
-391 FLSSFDHQL
+391 
-400 KDKNHIFITLCEVS
+400 
-414 PGIIWAGGYTSGVY
+414 
-428 KINKRTLS
+428 
-436 VEYFSPYLLNPDN
+436 
-449 IRPDKYIRDIV
+449 
-460 KDSKGYIWSGGFYNL
+460 
-475 KCFDLSLN
+475 
-483 SVRLYPGINSI
+483 
-494 TAITEK
+494 
-500 DDGHMWIGTSAGL
+500 
-513 YLLDKESGRFQ
+513 
-524 YVALQEETTYIN
+524 
-536 TLYQAEDLSLY
+536 
-547 IGTNGSGVVVYN
+547 VVYN

-591 LMSTENGISCFHPAE
+591 LMSTENGI
-606 KIFHNLLNAVLPKVN
+606 

-1019 GSGIGLMLVR
+1019 GSGTGLMLVR

>member
-1 MFYCI
+1 MI
-6 YRNIY
+6 
-11 MRFIRNIVCFLFFLP
+11 
-26 FIATAQT
+26 
-33 YKYIGVE
+33 E
-40 NGLSNRRIFDIQKDS
+40 
-55 IGYMWFL
+55 L
-62 TNEGIDR
+62 T
-69 YNGKDIKHYKLIE
+69 
-82 EDKKS
+82 
-87 NSPIHLGW
+87 
-95 LYFEDQGKLW
+95 
-105 VIGKSGCIFQYN
+105 
-117 QERDSFNRI
+117 
-126 YKLPKASVNIS
+126 
-137 CSYMDHNNRI
+137 
-147 WLCSKYSIILYDTKT
+147 
-162 GETHQMPNELKRSI
+162 
-176 TSIEQIDNNHF
+176 
-187 FMGTSKGARYVKL
+187 
-200 ENKTLQIV
+200 
-208 PLEPLDKI
+208 
-216 RAQISALYFH
+216 
-226 QESQRLFIGTFE
+226 
-238 KGVFAYDIR
+238 
-247 QQRIIHSNTDLSDVN
+247 
-262 IARIRPLNRTELL
+262 
-275 IATEGMGIHKIN
+275 
-287 VNSCIS
+287 
-293 EPYITSN
+293 
-300 YKSYN
+300 
-305 EMNSNN
+305 
-311 INDIYID
+311 
-318 EEKRIWI
+318 
-325 ANYPEGITIIDNRY
+325 
-339 KNYNWIKHS
+339 
-348 IGNRQSLVN
+348 
-357 DQVHSVIEDSDGD
+357 
-370 LWFGTSNG
+370 
-378 ISLYQSK
+378 
-385 TGQWHS
+385 
-391 FLSSFDHQL
+391 
-400 KDKNHIFITLCEVS
+400 
-414 PGIIWAGGYTSGVY
+414 
-428 KINKRTLS
+428 
-436 VEYFSPYLLNPDN
+436 
-449 IRPDKYIRDIV
+449 
-460 KDSKGYIWSGGFYNL
+460 YNL

-483 SVRLYPGINSI
+483 SVRLYPGINSV

-524 YVALQEETTYIN
+524 YIALQEETTYIN

-591 LMSTENGISCFHPAE
+591 LMSTENGISSFHPT
-606 KIFHNLLNAVLPKVN
+606 
-621 SCFHPA
+621 

-691 YQTVFPGSMNSP
+691 YQTVFPGRMNSP

-813 ALMFI
+813 TLMFI

-994 IPAKEQRKLFKMH
+994 IPTKEQRKLFKMH

-1089 SFLTEDKDKLQ
+1089 SFQTEDKDKLQ

-1160 CTAIKSD
+1160 CTAIKSN

>member
-1 MFYCI
+1 M
-6 YRNIY
+6 
-11 MRFIRNIVCFLFFLP
+11 
-26 FIATAQT
+26 
-33 YKYIGVE
+33 
-40 NGLSNRRIFDIQKDS
+40 
-55 IGYMWFL
+55 
-62 TNEGIDR
+62 
-69 YNGKDIKHYKLIE
+69 
-82 EDKKS
+82 
-87 NSPIHLGW
+87 
-95 LYFEDQGKLW
+95 
-105 VIGKSGCIFQYN
+105 
-117 QERDSFNRI
+117 
-126 YKLPKASVNIS
+126 
-137 CSYMDHNNRI
+137 
-147 WLCSKYSIILYDTKT
+147 
-162 GETHQMPNELKRSI
+162 
-176 TSIEQIDNNHF
+176 
-187 FMGTSKGARYVKL
+187 
-200 ENKTLQIV
+200 
-208 PLEPLDKI
+208 
-216 RAQISALYFH
+216 
-226 QESQRLFIGTFE
+226 
-238 KGVFAYDIR
+238 
-247 QQRIIHSNTDLSDVN
+247 
-262 IARIRPLNRTELL
+262 
-275 IATEGMGIHKIN
+275 
-287 VNSCIS
+287 
-293 EPYITSN
+293 
-300 YKSYN
+300 
-305 EMNSNN
+305 
-311 INDIYID
+311 
-318 EEKRIWI
+318 
-325 ANYPEGITIIDNRY
+325 
-339 KNYNWIKHS
+339 
-348 IGNRQSLVN
+348 
-357 DQVHSVIEDSDGD
+357 
-370 LWFGTSNG
+370 
-378 ISLYQSK
+378 
-385 TGQWHS
+385 
-391 FLSSFDHQL
+391 
-400 KDKNHIFITLCEVS
+400 
-414 PGIIWAGGYTSGVY
+414 
-428 KINKRTLS
+428 
-436 VEYFSPYLLNPDN
+436 
-449 IRPDKYIRDIV
+449 
-460 KDSKGYIWSGGFYNL
+460 
-475 KCFDLSLN
+475 
-483 SVRLYPGINSI
+483 
-494 TAITEK
+494 
-500 DDGHMWIGTSAGL
+500 
-513 YLLDKESGRFQ
+513 
-524 YVALQEETTYIN
+524 
-536 TLYQAEDLSLY
+536 
-547 IGTNGSGVVVYN
+547 VVYN

-591 LMSTENGISCFHPAE
+591 LMSTENGISCFHPTE
-606 KIFHNLLNAVLPKVN
+606 KT
-621 SCFHPA
+621 
-627 EKIFHNWTK
+627 FHNWTK